1 MPLSTRVE
9 MNEDSIERLAREALI
24 AMLQKIPGLDVN
36 PKGWIGWKSG
46 QPSDPTFGT
55 GLVVKQPSGE
65 AWEIRAEAKTGGHP
79 KQARQVAWMLKHHLE
94 KRSRPTQAYGIFM
107 APYISPEAAAVCAEE
122 GIGYLDLSGN
132 CQLAFGGVY
141 IHVAG
146 QPNQFK
152 SGRRLKSLYSPKAER
167 ILRVL
172 LGSPRERW
180 LVKEMSREA
189 RVSLG
194 TVSNLRKLLDQQEW
208 LDDGDD
214 GFRLKDPA
222 TVLEDWRENYDR
234 KRSREF
240 LYYSFMGELE
250 LVTVLRRSSVKAWAL
265 TGLNACRRY
274 AFMVQTETVSVYV
287 DGPVDELATEL
298 GLKPASG
305 SGNIRLIQPYDEGVF
320 FGGSQDTGEKFI
332 RLVSPIQ
339 TYLDLK
345 GLGGR
350 SDEAAEFLYREVIQK
365 RWQEN

>member
-1 MPLSTRVE
+1 MTDE
-9 MNEDSIERLAREALI
+9 ATERLAREALI
-24 AMLQKIPGLDVN
+24 ATLQKIPGLGLN
-36 PKGWIGWKSG
+36 PYGWIGWKSG
-46 QPSDPTFGT
+46 QPSDPTFGI
-55 GLVVKQPSGE
+55 GMVVKQPSGD

-79 KQARQVAWMLKHHLE
+79 KQARQVAWMLKHHLA
-94 KRSRPTQAYGIFM
+94 KRGRLTPAYGVFI

-132 CQLAFGGVY
+132 CHLAFGGVY

-172 LGSPRERW
+172 FGRPRERW
-180 LVKEMSREA
+180 LVKAMSNEA
-189 RVSLG
+189 QVSLG

-208 LDDGDD
+208 LDDGGD
-214 GFRLKDPA
+214 GFRLKDTA
-222 TVLEDWRENYDR
+222 AILEDWRENYDR

-250 LVTVLRRSSVKAWAL
+250 LAAALDRSSVKSWAI
-265 TGLNACRRY
+265 TGLNASRRY
-274 AFMVQTETVSVYV
+274 AFMVPTETISVYV
-287 DGPVDELATEL
+287 DGSVDDLAAEL
-298 GLKPASG
+298 GLRPASG

-320 FGGSQDTGEKFI
+320 YGGRQATGEPSL

-365 RWQEN
+365 QWQES